1 MVDLTLALADRPDEF
16 NLALFV
22 HVLSAL
28 VLIGAVGFSLFAL
41 GGIWRGGAESWRLAY
56 RAIVWVTI
64 PAWFAMRISS
74 QWILDK
80 EGLEDAELEWI
91 DIGFATSEP
100 SLVLLIIAGVI
111 ARVKSRRPEGT
122 RAGWGGRIATGL
134 VSTALLAFL
143 FALWAMT
150 TKPV

>member
-80 EGLEDAELEWI
+80 EGLEDADLR
-91 DIGFATSEP
+91 AEP
-100 SLVLLIIAGVI
+100 GPPDHRRRHRPGEEPPAGGNP
-111 ARVKSRRPEGT
+111 RRLGRPHRHRPRLHRPPRLPL
-122 RAGWGGRIATGL
+122 RALGDDDEAGL
-134 VSTALLAFL
+134 AG
-143 FALWAMT
+143 
-150 TKPV
+150 

>member
-1 MVDLTLALADRPDEF
+1 VGVIDLLAFPGRPDEF
-16 NLALFV
+16 NLALFI

-28 VLIGAVGFSLFAL
+28 VLIGSVGFSLFAL
-41 GGIWRGGAESWRLAY
+41 AGVWRGGADAWRLAY

-64 PAWFAMRISS
+64 PAWFAMRISA
-74 QWILDK
+74 QWLLSE

-100 SLVLLIIAGVI
+100 SLILLIIAGVI
-111 ARVKSRRPEGT
+111 ARVKSRRDGGA
-122 RAGWGGRIATGL
+122 AGWGGRIATGL
-134 VSTALLAFL
+134 VSTALIAFL